1 MVTYEN
7 QILVNFFNFLLLFID
22 LIFCSVYILF
32 DYFIFFR
39 IIFFPKN
46 SNELERYFFKKKKM

>member
-32 DYFIFFR
+32 DYFIFFH
-39 IIFFPKN
+39 ITFFPKN
-46 SNELERYFFKKKKM
+46 YNELQR